1 MESETTSRPWYKKKR
16 YIIPAALLGL
26 PFAFSGGLSGSTSST
41 AIVPAAPVVEEVAPL
56 SPEIETTASAE
67 TAAVDVADTQPAATV
82 KSPSEN
88 SDTQLSNDNYY
99 TNVDGNEVHSPAY
112 SLDGDVPP
120 GASAR
125 RSEERRVGKECVS
138 PCRSRWSPVH

>member
-82 KSPSEN
+82 KSTSEN
-88 SDTQLSNDNYY
+88 SDTKLSNDQD
-99 TNVDGNEVHSPAY
+99 TKSVVS
-112 SLDGDVPP
+112 
-120 GASAR
+120 
-125 RSEERRVGKECVS
+125 GKSVS
-138 PCRSRWSPVH
+138 VRLVLGGRGSYKKKHEKT

>member
-41 AIVPAAPVVEEVAPL
+41 AIVPAAPVVEAVAPL
-56 SPEIETTASAE
+56 SPEIEPNASAE

-82 KSPSEN
+82 KATSED
-88 SDTQLSNDNYY
+88 SVPQLSIEHYSNHVNR
-99 TNVDGNEVHSPAY
+99 NEGHSPT
-112 SLDGDVPP
+112 S
-120 GASAR
+120 
-125 RSEERRVGKECVS
+125 RSEERREGKQVVGQCKLRCS
-138 PCRSRWSPVH
+138 TSN

>member
-67 TAAVDVADTQPAATV
+67 TAAVDVAATQPAAPV
-82 KSPSEN
+82 KSTSET
-88 SDTQLSNDNYY
+88 SATQLPNDHYY
-99 TNVDGNEVHSPAY
+99 TK
-112 SLDGDVPP
+112 
-120 GASAR
+120 
-125 RSEERRVGKECVS
+125 RSETPHLGKECDGTG
-138 PCRSRWSPVH
+138 RQR